1 MKILAGTAPWLGRA
15 ALAAAG
21 LLLLMIGGK
30 FIADPVGAGA
40 ASGIRLASP
49 LALTNMRA
57 SFGAFPLGCAL
68 VAFASL
74 RSRRWSLAG
83 LSTVAAVLGS
93 ALVVRLY
100 GVLAD
105 NTFQESRTVLTA
117 EAVMLTFSLAAIA
130 SEIGAAQARAAAAPE

>member
-74 RSRRWSLAG
+74 RSRRLAG